1 MSNYTIHENG
11 VTRAMTEAE
20 KTQWDADASAY
31 NADKVNRKLALIKKL
46 RLRKLQET
54 DWWVLRGTMTDAQKD
69 FRQNLRDIPANHVDE
84 EAYDLILARDEDGN
98 LTHSIWSKP

>member
-11 VTRAMTEAE
+11 VTRAMTQAE

-46 RLRKLQET
+46 RLRKLQ
-54 DWWVLRGTMTDAQKD
+54 
-69 FRQNLRDIPANHVDE
+69 
-84 EAYDLILARDEDGN
+84 
-98 LTHSIWSKP
+98 